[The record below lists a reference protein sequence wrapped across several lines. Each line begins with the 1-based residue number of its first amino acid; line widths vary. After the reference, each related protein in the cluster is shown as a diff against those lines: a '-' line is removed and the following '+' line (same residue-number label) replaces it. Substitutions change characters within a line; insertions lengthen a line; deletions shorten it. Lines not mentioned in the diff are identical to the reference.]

1 VSYRTKLNLDDQPRI
16 GWWDKEGDEAAMAL
30 YSQGT
35 ALEIAAYGRRYRQAL
50 LYRLV
55 TGDDAPEIFGY
66 WLSSRVAP
74 SIGGLSLANYIE
86 PSINVVAAAL
96 EVFENRIGTLRPF
109 VQIIPNGG
117 SFQVREACSLA
128 EHYTDALFDQ
138 VRLYEKTRLSFR
150 DRGTWGTSF
159 IKVTPDTDRKAVN
172 VERVLMDEILIDS
185 AAATRGA
192 PNNLIQRRYIS
203 RSEAYADFV
212 DTAPS
217 SERDSIASAIR
228 RAPAAFVGTFW
239 AGADPD
245 PKIALLEGWKLPC
258 GVADDDNDADEGR
271 HILALATKVISR
283 PEEQK
288 WERNHF
294 PFAVARWQ
302 QQSLGYWGGSMAYAM
317 LPYQRTINKHVER
330 LEANLDH
337 QAFSGWLVDQ
347 GVQMK
352 AEAFGGRPGRILRKN
367 GAGNVVP
374 ITPESNAGDAY
385 QALETWI
392 QRAYLRVGLNQQ
404 QIAGMKQ
411 PGLTSGQA
419 LRTMVQIE
427 DSRNKGLQITG
438 EMEVRDIAMLAL
450 EAAEDVNLKIEL
462 PGVNGR
468 TIAFGDLKLK
478 ENARKIGV
486 FPINAL
492 VNDPEGRQQQIA
504 EMYADGDIDKR
515 TKMRLREMPD
525 LLSFAQLAT
534 APEDLVESQLDEI
547 VRTGKYIA
555 PEPFDDLATAMDM
568 SRNRYWLEKRF
579 KTPAKTLRLL
589 QCYMTAIA
597 DMMTTGQQ
605 FIQPAPAAPQGMQ
618 PPAGAPAAPPLQS
631 TPSLAAP
638 PAIAA

>member
-1 VSYRTKLNLDDQPRI
+1 VSIKSRLAAGLDDGPRI
-16 GWWDKEGDEAAMAL
+16 GWWAKEGDDAAMAL

-74 SIGGLSLANYIE
+74 SLGGLSLANYVE

-109 VQIIPNGG
+109 VQVIPNGG
-117 SFQVREACSLA
+117 SFEVRDACGLA
-128 EHYTDALFDQ
+128 ERYADALFDQ

-159 IKVTPDTDRKAVN
+159 MKVVPDSARKQVSI
-172 VERVLMDEILIDS
+172 ERVLMDEILIDS

-203 RSEAYADFV
+203 RSEAFADFV
-212 DTAPS
+212 DTAPAK
-217 SERDSIASAIR
+217 ERDAMASAVR
-228 RAPAAFVGTFW
+228 QAPPAFIGTFW

-245 PKIALLEGWKLPC
+245 PKIALLEGWKLPH
-258 GVADDDNDADEGR
+258 ADGEGGR
-271 HILALATKVISR
+271 HMLALANKVISR
-283 PEEQK
+283 PDEQK
-288 WERNHF
+288 WDRHHF

-302 QQSLGYWGGSMAYAM
+302 QQSLGFWGGSMAYAM

-404 QIAGMKQ
+404 QIAGQKQ

-427 DSRNKGLQITG
+427 DARNKGLQITG
-438 EMEVRDIAMLAL
+438 EMEVRDIAVLAL
-450 EAAEDVNLKIEL
+450 EAAEDINLKLEL

-468 TIAFGDLKLK
+468 TVAFADLKLK
-478 ENARKIGV
+478 ENARKISV

-525 LLSFAQLAT
+525 LLSFTQLAT
-534 APEDLVESQLDEI
+534 APEDLIESQLDEI
-547 VRTGKYIA
+547 VRTGKYLA
-555 PEPFDDLATAMDM
+555 PEPFDDLATAMNM
-568 SRNRYWLEKRF
+568 ARNRYWLEKRF
-579 KTPAKTLRLL
+579 KTPVKTLRQL
-589 QCYMTAIA
+589 QSYMTAIA

-605 FIQPAPAAPQGMQ
+605 FMQPQAAAPQGMQ
-618 PPAGAPAAPPLQS
+618 PPAGAPAAPPAQT
-631 TPSLAAP
+631 TPSAAAP
-638 PAIAA
+638 APMAA